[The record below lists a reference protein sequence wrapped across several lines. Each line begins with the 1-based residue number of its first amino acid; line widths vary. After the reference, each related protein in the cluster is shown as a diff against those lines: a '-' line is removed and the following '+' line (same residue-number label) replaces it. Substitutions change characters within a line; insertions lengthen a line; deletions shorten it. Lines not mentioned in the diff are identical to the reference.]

1 MKQRFAALFLAAMLL
16 CALLAGCGPSG
27 VPSDPGSNGSNTPSG
42 DTNSGSDTDDSNGGQ
57 TDAPKLQPSL
67 VMETYNAYHNAADE
81 DVVSF
86 VFRATNPNPTYS
98 VSLARVNLT
107 LKDSTGNVQ
116 ETTYFMLPTIAPNDT
131 IRFAYTYTC
140 KKGVPFD
147 VSYSQPS
154 TSSSSFQTST
164 DVVRSTDLHAVIT
177 NSSTTT
183 GLKYTAISGT
193 VSNTSQYTCNRV
205 RVSVILKKNGKI
217 VSSDFT
223 ILGSSIPAGKE
234 SVFHI
239 YHTND
244 IGFNPSETE
253 VIATAW

>member
-27 VPSDPGSNGSNTPSG
+27 VPSDPGSNGSNSPSS
-42 DTNSGSDTDDSNGGQ
+42 DTNSGSDTDNSNGGQ

-140 KKGVPFD
+140 
-147 VSYSQPS
+147 
-154 TSSSSFQTST
+154 
-164 DVVRSTDLHAVIT
+164 
-177 NSSTTT
+177 
-183 GLKYTAISGT
+183 
-193 VSNTSQYTCNRV
+193 NRV